1 MKIIDNR
8 TVKSVP
14 FGYVRLCEIFRPI
27 DNDIYGSTAYMRIPQ
42 TEDNNGDYLN
52 AIDLDEGYLTWVE
65 DSEQVE
71 LLNATL
77 HINPKGE

>member
-14 FGYVRLCEIFRPI
+14 FVYVRLGEVFRPV
-27 DNDIYGSTAYMRIPQ
+27 DNDVYNATAYMRIPQ

-52 AIDLDEGYLTWVE
+52 AIDLDGGHLTWVE

-77 HINPKGE
+77 HIDPKGE

>member
-14 FGYVRLCEIFRPI
+14 FGYVRLCEVFRPV
-27 DNDIYGSTAYMRIPQ
+27 DDDVYDATAYMRIPE
-42 TEDNNGDYLN
+42 TEGNNGDYLN
-52 AIDLDEGYLTWVE
+52 AIDLEKGYLTWFE

-77 HINPKGE
+77 HIDPKGE

>member
-8 TVKSVP
+8 ITKSMS
-14 FGYVRLCEIFRPI
+14 FGCVHIGEVFRPV
-27 DNDIYGSTAYMRIPQ
+27 DDDVYRATVYMRIPVVEDQ
-42 TEDNNGDYLN
+42 TGDYLN
-52 AIDLDEGYLTWVE
+52 AVNLDEGYLTWFE

-77 HINPKGE
+77 HIDPKGE

>member
-1 MKIIDNR
+1 MKIVDNR

-14 FGYVRLCEIFRPI
+14 FGYIRFCEVFRPV
-27 DNDIYGSTAYMRIPQ
+27 DSETYDATAYMRIPEV
-42 TEDNNGDYLN
+42 EDVGGICFNT
-52 AIDLDEGYLTWVE
+52 IDLDYGYLISVN

-77 HINPKGE
+77 HIDPKGE